1 MVERLTLKINFVTSI
16 LGLLGGLGGFFTFMP
31 LANYHAGKVSKISS
45 NYNTLLQI
53 ITIWRIFFFSV
64 GIWSLLSSIMTAF
77 NLHIHYMDLRERLE
91 KFYTKDRLK
100 FTGFLGIFMTFVGFI
115 GKLYNLFEIH
125 YAKLHFFFSCRD
137 LFGDFTSQ

>member
-31 LANYHAGKVSKISS
+31 LANYHAGKSQKSR
-45 NYNTLLQI
+45 Q
-53 ITIWRIFFFSV
+53 ITILYCKQLPFDEFFFFFL

-77 NLHIHYMDLRERLE
+77 NLHIHYMYLQERLE

-100 FTGFLGIFMTFVGFI
+100 FTGFLGIFMTCVGFI
-115 GKLYNLFEIH
+115 GKL
-125 YAKLHFFFSCRD
+125 
-137 LFGDFTSQ
+137 